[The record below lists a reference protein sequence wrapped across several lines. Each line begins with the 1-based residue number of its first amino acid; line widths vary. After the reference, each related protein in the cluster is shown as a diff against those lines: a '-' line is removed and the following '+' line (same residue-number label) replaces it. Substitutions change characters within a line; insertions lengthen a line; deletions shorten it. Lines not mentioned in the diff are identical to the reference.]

1 MAVLE
6 RSGAALTIRVVD
18 AQGLEH
24 AAEATGQP
32 GLFVAVEREEGGRP
46 SELAVVDARGEPVA
60 GRARIHAPRVDE
72 WAEAISP
79 AAVSWSAEAPT
90 SASAAEAAAEMLV
103 LAARMAREVT
113 EDAAP
118 ALAADLERLQ
128 AGRAA
133 ERAAAEE
140 EQRRAE
146 RDAELIRS
154 LVGQRVR
161 VHTTGRK
168 NPLDGVLK
176 SVDGLRF
183 VLDYYGRER
192 EVPVGAVEALEVK
205 GAWAYEPVELG
216 R

>member
-133 ERAAAEE
+133 ER
-140 EQRRAE
+140 
-146 RDAELIRS
+146 DAELIRS